1 MTWDLICLK
10 PQSHRSGS
18 EEIYVF
24 MHKSQRRSNKRGV
37 NAVQFSVRLSPL
49 PMTSAV
55 PGKKELMVM
64 EGASFHVV
72 ADLDCE
78 TVLFDIAKADSA
90 LPSLLRGGGSGS
102 LAISELI
109 IWSQKHYPHF
119 KVALNKVSSVVLD
132 YPNAKEQVTNCLQN
146 FGFTVAQAGAGLQFE
161 GNQAKALQI
170 HINKAKVET
179 ANPPALYTEALQNQT
194 KLAHQLHETQQ
205 DLTAANERVHQNA
218 QSRPSSTP
226 FYTGLAAGLV
236 AGAAL
241 ASIIFNI

>member
-1 MTWDLICLK
+1 MVNSQLTSNWPLPTEGIRFLT
-10 PQSHRSGS
+10 PQSLCQQLGA
-18 EEIYVF
+18 
-24 MHKSQRRSNKRGV
+24 N
-37 NAVQFSVRLSPL
+37 PL
-49 PMTSAV
+49 T
-55 PGKKELMVM
+55 
-64 EGASFHVV
+64 ASLYPV
-72 ADLDCE
+72 AM
-78 TVLFDIAKADSA
+78 
-90 LPSLLRGGGSGS
+90 G
-102 LAISELI
+102 
-109 IWSQKHYPHF
+109 Y
-119 KVALNKVSSVVLD
+119 

-179 ANPPALYTEALQNQT
+179 ANPPALYTEAMQNQT